1 MIYNFEELS
10 FQILSIFQTKHKD
23 GFFRVDARP
32 YAALAIRLRGS
43 SEFSVA
49 QKRISVGEGDV
60 LFIPA
65 DLPYEAAYEGSEM
78 IVIHFRSCNYSEPEF
93 FRPCN
98 RARLRAL
105 FLRLLSDWNGKCS
118 VNLAKS
124 QIYEILDTMASD
136 KKSALQSAG
145 FERCLQYMEENFC
158 DPEIDIAKVCRIGF
172 ISQSGLQRAFYQHC
186 GMAPKAYLTKL
197 RVSKALELLAENTLT
212 VKEIAFRC
220 GFSDEKFFSRVIKKK
235 YGFSPTQMRK
245 NMIV

>member
-1 MIYNFEELS
+1 MIYNYEELS
-10 FQILSIFQTKHKD
+10 FQFLSVFQMKHRD

-32 YAALAIRLRGS
+32 YAALAIRLHGR
-43 SEFSVA
+43 SEFAIA
-49 QKRISVGEGDV
+49 QKKLLVGEGDV
-60 LFIPA
+60 LYIPA

-78 IVIHFRSCNYSEPEF
+78 IVIHFRSCNYAEPEF

-98 RARLRAL
+98 RARLHAL
-105 FLRLLSDWNGKCS
+105 FLRLLSDWNEKRS

-124 QIYEILDTMASD
+124 QIYEILDAMASD
-136 KKSALQSAG
+136 KKSELQSTG
-145 FERCLQYMEENFC
+145 FERCLQDMEENFC
-158 DPEIDIAKVCRIGF
+158 DPEMDIVKVCRVGF
-172 ISQSGLQRAFYQHC
+172 MSQSSLQRAFYQHC

-197 RVSKALELLAENTLT
+197 RVGKALELLAENTLS

-245 NMIV
+245 NMTV